1 MIKTRLFSFLV
12 LILIVSASGHGQQQT
27 TMYYM
32 NLPQN
37 HLFNPALKSDNAFY
51 LGLPGISGVNVNF
64 NTNFIGFTDVFRH
77 GANGDS
83 IISVLHPDFDT
94 KGFLKKIKEVNY
106 IATDINVQTFGLGFR
121 AGKDLYIFF
130 DINERIQEGISIPG
144 DLFTLAFEGNEDFI
158 GNKIDLT
165 PLDVNLLYYREVA
178 AGFSKDL
185 TRRLR
190 IGVRGKALMGL
201 AAMSTDN
208 RNTTIEVMDDYSHKM
223 NTDISVNLSGPV
235 TVALNQNNG
244 IDSVMFDE
252 TRLEDPEFWLNS
264 SNLGFG
270 IDIGVV
276 YRVNERFSVSSAIN
290 GFGMINWKSD
300 ITNLKAENEFLFSG
314 FDMTGVID
322 GTVEFEEMTE
332 ELLDS
337 LKNSFIVTDESAPF
351 RTILPGVLTLGASYS
366 LTESL
371 TLGAVSNTMLTAGRL
386 RTSFMLSANAN
397 FGTGLSAGL
406 SYTAINHSY
415 DNIGAGLAFR
425 LGMFQFYTIADRIPI
440 MYNRVLFPSDPGEP
454 DINLLLPDKWN
465 TLSFRIGMNLVLGN
479 RVKKRSDRPMIT
491 TIIDQ
496 N

>member
-1 MIKTRLFSFLV
+1 MTMTRIFSILV
-12 LILIVSASGHGQQQT
+12 LIFVVSASGQGQQQT

-37 HLFNPALKSDNAFY
+37 HLLNPALKSDNAFY

-64 NTNFIGFTDVFRH
+64 NTNFIGFSDVFRH
-77 GANGDS
+77 EADGES

-94 KGFLKKIKEVNY
+94 EGFLNKIRKVNY
-106 IATDINVQTFGLGFR
+106 IATDINIQTFGLGFR

-130 DINERIQEGISIPG
+130 DINERIQEGVSIPG
-144 DLFTLAFEGNEDFI
+144 DLFKLAFKGNEAFI
-158 GNKIDLT
+158 GSRINLT
-165 PLDVNLLYYREVA
+165 PLDVNLMYYREIA
-178 AGFSKDL
+178 AGFSKDF

-223 NTDISVNLSGPV
+223 NTDISVNISGPV

-252 TRLEDPEFWLNS
+252 GRLEDPEFWLNR
-264 SNLGFG
+264 SNMGFG
-270 IDIGVV
+270 VDIGAV
-276 YRVNERFSVSSAIN
+276 YRVNERLSVSSAIN
-290 GFGMINWKSD
+290 GFGIINWKSD
-300 ITNLKAENEFLFSG
+300 VTNLKAENEFLFSG

-322 GTVEFEEMTE
+322 GTVEFEDMAD

-351 RTILPGVLTLGASYS
+351 RTILPGVFTLGASYS

-371 TLGAVSNTMLTAGRL
+371 TLGVVSNTLLAAGRL
-386 RTSFMLSANAN
+386 RSSFMLSANAN
-397 FGTGLSAGL
+397 FGTGFSAGI
-406 SYTAINHSY
+406 SYTAVNHSY

-425 LGMFQFYTIADRIPI
+425 LGMFQIYTIADRIPI
-440 MYNRVLFPSDPGEP
+440 MYNKVLLPSDPGEP
-454 DINLLLPDKWN
+454 DINLLLPDSWN